1 MNSLR
6 VTENLRLNIEV
17 RYEML
22 PGQYEIVKHITSGI
36 SMWMPTD
43 LLFTFEE
50 C

>member
-1 MNSLR
+1 MNLLR
-6 VTENLRLNIEV
+6 GTENLSLNIEV

-22 PGQYEIVKHITSGI
+22 PGQYEIVKHLMSGI
-36 SMWMPTD
+36 SMRMQTD